1 MKEINLEKLQ
11 KLWNHATKNANQHE
25 ASTAALMFTKMIAKH
40 GLKVHLYSGQA
51 PATEQQIR
59 DAIDK
64 AYIKGQM
71 ETKEQYKRIIEHQKS
86 QIYNEGY
93 RDGKSD
99 SYTKDDM
106 NREYNKGFAAGIR
119 EGSIEKA
126 QPSRLASHIAAY
138 PDSSGNVLVS
148 NAGST
153 NSLYYLSNAT
163 ASTSFTIK
171 CSGL

>member
-40 GLKVHLYSGQA
+40 GLKVHLYAGQA

-59 DAIDK
+59 AAIDK

-71 ETKEQYKRIIEHQKS
+71 ETKEQYKRIIEHQRNE
-86 QIYNEGY
+86 IYNEGY

-99 SYTKDDM
+99 SYTKADID
-106 NREYNKGFAAGIR
+106 RAYKKGYYMGQKD
-119 EGSIEKA
+119 GSIEKA
-126 QPSRLASHIAAY
+126 QPSQLANQIAY
-138 PDSSGNVLVS
+138 PDSTGNVLVS
-148 NAGST
+148 NSGST
-153 NSLYYLSNAT
+153 NSLYYLQNAT
-163 ASTSFTIK
+163 ASTTFTIK
-171 CSGL
+171 CNGL

>member
-1 MKEINLEKLQ
+1 MSNINLEKLQ

-25 ASTAALMFTKMIAKH
+25 ASTAALMFTKMISKH

-71 ETKEQYKRIIEHQKS
+71 EAKETYQRILERRQNEF
-86 QIYNEGY
+86 YNEGY
-93 RDGKSD
+93 RDGQSN
-99 SYTKDDM
+99 SYTKEDM
-106 NREYNKGFAAGIR
+106 NREYNKGFEAGKR
-119 EGSIEKA
+119 EGSIQKA
-126 QPSRLASHIAAY
+126 EPTHLANQIAY
-138 PDSSGNVLVS
+138 PDGGNRLVCNSG
-148 NAGST
+148 T
-153 NSLYYLSNAT
+153 NNLFIHNGT
-163 ASTSFTIK
+163 ASTTFTIK